1 MDQKATVSAFI
12 VDAQVSLGRWRS
24 KTRWGTVSR
33 AAYDED
39 AVTMAAR
46 CGLAMLDRNPDVT
59 PIGLMTATVS
69 APLPEP
75 GITPFLA
82 EMLDIRSAADR
93 PGPDVLELAGS
104 VSAGV
109 AAVAE
114 AARRVTDGRGP
125 VLVVVSDDRRDTKG
139 RPLGAAAVALLIDS
153 VGDVGSVTPT
163 ESGAE
168 LFLDRWQR
176 RDTPGVQAGDR
187 SLDRYSPAK
196 GFADGLDAG
205 RVLLSTAFGPQIEGA
220 GFPGCAAPLIGL
232 FTSDATEGRD
242 LVVAS
247 SAGGISHAV
256 RITVGSRFSDIRDQ
270 AVDEISGGLRGK
282 RPADPDESTF
292 TPYSSQAMAYRERS
306 QTFRLLAARNTET
319 GGVVFPPPPAASS
332 AGFEPYHL
340 ARTGTVV
347 TFARDHV
354 FPFGGPL
361 SMAVVELDGGGRFY
375 GQVADRLEVEIGDR
389 VELVLRRLHEG
400 GNVPNYFWKIQAAT
414 TGAT

>member
-1 MDQKATVSAFI
+1 MSTFI
-12 VDAQVSLGRWRS
+12 VDAQVSLGRWRT

-46 CGLAMLDRNPDVT
+46 CGLAILDRNPDDT
-59 PIGLMTATVS
+59 PIGLVTATVS

-75 GITPFLA
+75 GIAPFLA
-82 EMLDIRSAADR
+82 EILDIRSAAHR

-125 VLVVVSDDRRDTKG
+125 VLVVASDDRRDTRG

-153 VGDVGSVTPT
+153 AGDVGSVTPA

-196 GFADGLDAG
+196 AFADGLDAD

-242 LVVAS
+242 FVVAS
-247 SAGGISHAV
+247 SAGGISHAI
-256 RITVGSRFSDIRDQ
+256 RMRVGSRFSDIREQ
-270 AVDEISGGLRGK
+270 AVDEISGGLSGE
-282 RPADPDESTF
+282 RPADPDESAF

-306 QTFRLLAARNTET
+306 QTFRLLAARDTET

-332 AGFEPYHL
+332 AGFEPYYL
-340 ARTGTVV
+340 ARSGTVV

-389 VELVLRRLHEG
+389 VALVLRRLHDG

-414 TGAT
+414 TAAT

>member
-1 MDQKATVSAFI
+1 MDQRATVSAFI

-24 KTRWGTVSR
+24 RTRWGTVSR

-39 AVTMAAR
+39 AFTMAAR
-46 CGLAMLDRNPDVT
+46 AGLAILDRNPDVT
-59 PIGLMTATVS
+59 PIGLMAATVS

-75 GITPFLA
+75 GIAPFLTEVLA
-82 EMLDIRSAADR
+82 IRSAADR
-93 PGPDVLELAGS
+93 PEPDVLELTGS

-114 AARRVTDGRGP
+114 AARRVVDGRGP

-153 VGDVGSVTPT
+153 VGDVGSVIPAG
-163 ESGAE
+163 SGAE

-176 RDTPGVQAGDR
+176 RGAPGVQFGDR
-187 SLDRYSPAK
+187 SLDRCSPAK
-196 GFADGLDAG
+196 GFAGGLDAD
-205 RVLLSTAFGPQIEGA
+205 RVLLSTASGPQIEGA

-232 FTSDATEGRD
+232 FTSDAGEGRD
-242 LVVAS
+242 LVVAA

-256 RITVGSRFSDIRDQ
+256 RITVGSRFSDSKEQ
-270 AVDEISGGLRGK
+270 ALGEIAGGLRGE
-282 RPADPDESTF
+282 PLADPDESTF

-306 QTFRLLAARNTET
+306 QTFRLLAARNTGT
-319 GGVVFPPPPAASS
+319 GEVVFPPPPAASS
-332 AGFEPYHL
+332 AGFEPYRL

-361 SMAVVELDGGGRFY
+361 SMAVVDLDGGGRFY

-389 VELVLRRLHEG
+389 VDLVLRRLHDG

>member
-1 MDQKATVSAFI
+1 MDQRATASAFI

-24 KTRWGTVSR
+24 KTRGGTVSR

-46 CGLAMLDRNPDVT
+46 CGLAILDRNPDVT
-59 PIGLMTATVS
+59 PMGLVAATVS

-75 GITPFLA
+75 GIAPFLA
-82 EMLDIRSAADR
+82 EVLDIRSAAGR

-104 VSAGV
+104 VSSGV

-114 AARRVTDGRGP
+114 AARRVTGGRGP
-125 VLVVVSDDRRDTKG
+125 VLVVVSDDRRDVKG

-153 VGDVGSVTPT
+153 VGDVGSVTPA
-163 ESGAE
+163 ESGAG

-176 RDTPGVQAGDR
+176 RDTPGVRAGDR
-187 SLDRYSPAK
+187 SLDRCSPASD
-196 GFADGLDAG
+196 FADGLDAD
-205 RVLLSTAFGPQIEGA
+205 RVLLSTASGPRIEGA

-232 FTSDATEGRD
+232 FTSDAAEGRD

-256 RITVGSRFSDIRDQ
+256 RIMVGSRFSDIKEQ

-282 RPADPDESTF
+282 RPDDPDESAF
-292 TPYSSQAMAYRERS
+292 TPFSSQAMAFRERG

-319 GGVVFPPPPAASS
+319 GEVVYPPPPAASS
-332 AGFEPYHL
+332 AGFEPCQL
-340 ARTGTVV
+340 ARTGTVM

-354 FPFGGPL
+354 FPLGGPL

-375 GQVADRLEVEIGDR
+375 GQVADQLEVEIGDR

-400 GNVPNYFWKIQAAT
+400 GNVPNYFWKIQAAPA
-414 TGAT
+414 GAT

>member
-1 MDQKATVSAFI
+1 MDQKATASAFI
-12 VDAQVSLGRWRS
+12 VDAQISLGRWRS
-24 KTRWGTVSR
+24 KTRWGIVSQ

-46 CGLAMLDRNPDVT
+46 CGLAMLDRNRDIT
-59 PIGLMTATVS
+59 PTGLMTATVS

-75 GITPFLA
+75 GMAPFLA

-104 VSAGV
+104 VSSGV

-114 AARRVTDGRGP
+114 AARRVTGGRGP

-153 VGDVGSVTPT
+153 VGDVGSVTPA
-163 ESGAE
+163 ENGAE

-176 RDTPGVQAGDR
+176 SGTPGVQAGDR
-187 SLDRYSPAK
+187 SLDRYSPAQ
-196 GFADGLDAG
+196 GFADGLDAD
-205 RVLLSTAFGPQIEGA
+205 RVLLSTGFGPQIEGA

-232 FTSDATEGRD
+232 FASDATEGRD

-256 RITVGSRFSDIRDQ
+256 RITVGSRFSDIREQ

-332 AGFEPYHL
+332 AGFEPFHL

-347 TFARDHV
+347 TFARDHM
-354 FPFGGPL
+354 FPLGGPL

-389 VELVLRRLHEG
+389 VELVLRRLHDG
-400 GNVPNYFWKIQAAT
+400 GDVPNYFWKIQAAT
-414 TGAT
+414 TWAT

>member
-1 MDQKATVSAFI
+1 MDQKATASAFI

-24 KTRWGTVSR
+24 KTRRGTVSQ

-59 PIGLMTATVS
+59 PIGLMAATVS

-75 GITPFLA
+75 GIAPYLA
-82 EMLDIRSAADR
+82 EILDIRSVGDH
-93 PGPDVLELAGS
+93 PGPEVLELAGS

-125 VLVVVSDDRRDTKG
+125 VLVVVSDDRRDGKG
-139 RPLGAAAVALLIDS
+139 RPLGAAAVVLLIDS
-153 VGDVGSVTPT
+153 VGDVGSVTPAG
-163 ESGAE
+163 SGAE

-176 RDTPGVQAGDR
+176 RATPGVQAGDR
-187 SLDRYSPAK
+187 SLDRFSPAK
-196 GFADGLDAG
+196 AFAGGLDAY
-205 RVLLSTAFGPQIEGA
+205 RVLLSTASGPRIEGV

-242 LVVAS
+242 MVVAS

-256 RITVGSRFSDIRDQ
+256 RITTGSRFADIRQQ

-292 TPYSSQAMAYRERS
+292 SPFSSHAMAYRERS

-319 GGVVFPPPPAASS
+319 GEVVFPPPPAASS

-340 ARTGTVV
+340 ARSGTVV

-389 VELVLRRLHEG
+389 VELVLRRLHDG

>member
-1 MDQKATVSAFI
+1 MDQNATASAFI

-24 KTRWGTVSR
+24 KTRRGTVSR

-46 CGLAMLDRNPDVT
+46 CGLAILDRNPNVT
-59 PIGLMTATVS
+59 PIGLMAATVS

-75 GITPFLA
+75 GIAPFLA
-82 EMLDIRSAADR
+82 EVLDIRSAADR

-109 AAVAE
+109 AAVSE
-114 AARRVTDGRGP
+114 AARRVTGGRGP
-125 VLVVVSDDRRDTKG
+125 VLVVVSDDRRDAGG

-153 VGDVGSVTPT
+153 AGDVGRVTPSG
-163 ESGAE
+163 SGAG

-196 GFADGLDAG
+196 DFADGLDAD
-205 RVLLSTAFGPQIEGA
+205 RVLLSTSSGPRIEGA

-232 FTSDATEGRD
+232 FTSNDTEGRD

-256 RITVGSRFSDIRDQ
+256 RITVGSRFSDIREQ

-282 RPADPDESTF
+282 RPDDPEESTF
-292 TPYSSQAMAYRERS
+292 TPFSSQAMAFRERG

-319 GGVVFPPPPAASS
+319 GEVVYPPPPPASS
-332 AGFEPYHL
+332 AGFEPYQL

-354 FPFGGPL
+354 YPLGGPL

-375 GQVADRLEVEIGDR
+375 GQVSDQLEVEIGDR

-400 GNVPNYFWKIQAAT
+400 GNVPNYFWKIQAAPT
-414 TGAT
+414 RAT

>member
-1 MDQKATVSAFI
+1 MDQRATASAFI
-12 VDAQVSLGRWRS
+12 VDAQVSLGRWRT
-24 KTRWGTVSR
+24 KTRRGTVSR

-59 PIGLMTATVS
+59 PMGLVAATVS

-75 GITPFLA
+75 GIAPFLA
-82 EMLDIRSAADR
+82 EVLDIRSAAGR

-104 VSAGV
+104 VSSGV

-114 AARRVTDGRGP
+114 AARRVTDCRGP
-125 VLVVVSDDRRDTKG
+125 VLVVVSDDRRDVKG

-153 VGDVGSVTPT
+153 AGDVGSVTPAG
-163 ESGAE
+163 SGAE

-187 SLDRYSPAK
+187 SLDRYSPAN
-196 GFADGLDAG
+196 GFADGLDAD
-205 RVLLSTAFGPQIEGA
+205 RVLLSTVSGPRVEGA

-247 SAGGISHAV
+247 SAGGLSHAV
-256 RITVGSRFSDIRDQ
+256 RIAVGSRFSGIREQ
-270 AVDEISGGLRGK
+270 AGDEISGGLRGK

-292 TPYSSQAMAYRERS
+292 APYSSQAMAFRERS
-306 QTFRLLAARNTET
+306 QTFRLLAASNTET
-319 GGVVFPPPPAASS
+319 GEVLFPPPPAASS
-332 AGFEPYHL
+332 AGFEPCRL

-347 TFARDHV
+347 TFTRDHV
-354 FPFGGPL
+354 FPSGGPL
-361 SMAVVELDGGGRFY
+361 SMAVVDLDGGGRFY
-375 GQVADRLEVEIGDR
+375 GQVADQLEVEIGDR

-400 GNVPNYFWKIQAAT
+400 GSVPNYFWKIQPAPTRT
-414 TGAT
+414 T

>member
-1 MDQKATVSAFI
+1 MDQRATASAFI

-24 KTRWGTVSR
+24 ETRRGIVSR

-46 CGLAMLDRNPDVT
+46 CGLAMLDRNPAVT
-59 PIGLMTATVS
+59 PIGLIAATVS

-75 GITPFLA
+75 GVAPFLA
-82 EMLDIRSAADR
+82 EVLDIRSAADR

-114 AARRVTDGRGP
+114 AARRVTTGRGP
-125 VLVVVSDDRRDTKG
+125 VLVVVSDDRRDAEG
-139 RPLGAAAVALLIDS
+139 RPLGAAAVALLIDA
-153 VGDVGSVTPT
+153 VGDVGSVTPAG
-163 ESGAE
+163 SGAE
-168 LFLDRWQR
+168 LFMDRWQR

-196 GFADGLDAG
+196 DFADSLDAD
-205 RVLLSTAFGPQIEGA
+205 RVLLSTASGPQIEGA

-232 FTSDATEGRD
+232 FTGDATEGRD
-242 LVVAS
+242 MVVAS

-256 RITVGSRFSDIRDQ
+256 RITPGSRFSDIRHQ
-270 AVDEISGGLRGK
+270 AADEISGGLRGE

-306 QTFRLLAARNTET
+306 QTYRLLAARNTET

-332 AGFEPYHL
+332 AGFEPYQL
-340 ARTGTVV
+340 SRTGTVV
-347 TFARDHV
+347 TFARDYV
-354 FPFGGPL
+354 YPYGGPL

-375 GQVADRLEVEIGDR
+375 GQVADQLEVEIGDR
-389 VELVLRRLHEG
+389 VELVLRRLHEA

-414 TGAT
+414 AGAT

>member
-1 MDQKATVSAFI
+1 MDQKATVSASI

-24 KTRWGTVSR
+24 ETPWGTVSR

-39 AVTMAAR
+39 AFTMAAR

-59 PIGLMTATVS
+59 PIGLVAATVS

-75 GITPFLA
+75 GIAPFLA
-82 EMLDIRSAADR
+82 EVLDIRSVADR
-93 PGPDVLELAGS
+93 PGPDVLELTGS

-114 AARRVTDGRGP
+114 GARRVTGGRGP
-125 VLVVVSDDRRDTKG
+125 VLVVVSDDRRDTDG
-139 RPLGAAAVALLIDS
+139 RPLGAGAVALLIDS
-153 VGDVGSVTPT
+153 VGDVGSVTPAG
-163 ESGAE
+163 SGAE

-176 RDTPGVQAGDR
+176 RDTPGVEAGDR
-187 SLDRYSPAK
+187 SLDHYSPAK
-196 GFADGLDAG
+196 GFAGGLGAD
-205 RVLLSTAFGPQIEGA
+205 RVLLSTASGPRVEGA

-256 RITVGSRFSDIRDQ
+256 RITVGSRLSGIREQ
-270 AVDEISGGLRGK
+270 AVDEIAGGLRGE

-292 TPYSSQAMAYRERS
+292 TPYSSQAMAQRERG
-306 QTFRLLAARNTET
+306 QTFRLLAARNTGT
-319 GGVVFPPPPAASS
+319 GEVVFPPPPAASN

-361 SMAVVELDGGGRFY
+361 SMAVVDLDGGGRFY
-375 GQVADRLEVEIGDR
+375 GQVADRLEVGIGDR
-389 VELVLRRLHEG
+389 VELVLRRLHDG
-400 GNVPNYFWKIQAAT
+400 GNVPNYFWKIQPAT